1 MRTINRSGADP
12 KRMTAI
18 RRGPRAWHNVRN
30 DLMSEGDHKQPD
42 PRVAQALRSL
52 SGQER
57 DRLTPVPPPERA
69 AAMKA
74 VMTRERFSDPNW
86 IFERKLD
93 GVRCVAIRSGAHVRL
108 LSRNDLSMNA
118 RYPEVAAALESEPC
132 DRFAVDG
139 EIVAFDGANTSFA
152 RLAQRQHHYVPV
164 FLYVFD
170 VLWLEGNDVRA
181 LPLRT
186 RKRLLR
192 ATLTFQNAIRWT
204 PHRNGAGEA
213 FFKAACRKGWE
224 GLVAKRAESPYTDS
238 RSRDWL
244 KFKCEQGQELVIGG
258 YTAPHGSRL
267 EFGALLLGYYA
278 GDKLSYAGKVG
289 TGFDEATL
297 HDLGSRLRDLRR
309 ADPPFPDAA
318 AIRERGVTWVKPELV
333 AQVGFTEW
341 TSHGRLRHPR
351 FLGLRD
357 DKPASEVVREG

>member
-1 MRTINRSGADP
+1 
-12 KRMTAI
+12 
-18 RRGPRAWHNVRN
+18 
-30 DLMSEGDHKQPD
+30 MSEGDHKQRD
-42 PRVAQALRSL
+42 PAVAQALRSL
-52 SGQER
+52 SAQER
-57 DRLTPVPPPERA
+57 ERLKPSPAPDHA

-74 VMTRERFSDPNW
+74 VMTRERFSDPDW

-93 GVRCVAIRSGAHVRL
+93 GIRCVAIRSGEHVRL
-108 LSRNDLSMNA
+108 LSRNDLLMNA
-118 RYPEVAAALESEPC
+118 RYPEIAAELESQPP

-139 EIVAFDGANTSFA
+139 EVVAFAGANTSFA
-152 RLAQRQHHYVPV
+152 RLAQRQHQYVPV
-164 FLYVFD
+164 FFYVFD
-170 VLWLEGNDVRA
+170 LLWLEGNDVRA

-186 RKRLLR
+186 RKRLLH
-192 ATLTFQNAIRWT
+192 ATLTFQNGIRWT

-213 FFKAACRKGWE
+213 LFLEACGKGWE
-224 GLVAKRAESPYTDS
+224 GVVAKRADSPYTET

-258 YTAPHGSRL
+258 YTAPHGSRT

-278 GDKLSYAGKVG
+278 GDKLGYAGKVG

-297 HDLGSRLRDLRR
+297 HDLGSRLRGLRR
-309 ADPPFPDAA
+309 PDPPFHDSG
-318 AIRERGVTWVKPELV
+318 AIRERSVTWVNPDLV

-357 DKPASEVVREG
+357 DKPASEVVREA